1 MREKYE
7 SLSLVVLRD
16 LAKARGLKN
25 ISSMKKSDLVNRMLE
40 EDARKQKETESMQT
54 QEERGERVKAKEGT
68 ERSKDHVQP
77 KEYSRKR
84 TEYVPRERGTDADR
98 QTKEKA
104 EDLVKLQRDI
114 LSVVW
119 QYVKPGGYLVYST
132 CTVNPEENEENARW
146 FGDHYPFEPVN
157 IEGRLGENLKEE
169 SMKEGFIQ
177 LLPGI
182 HPCDGFFLSVFRRK

>member
-40 EDARKQKETESMQT
+40 EDARKQKETESMQM

-68 ERSKDHVQP
+68 ERSKDHAQP

-84 TEYVPRERGTDADR
+84 CRSSDKR
-98 QTKEKA
+98 K
-104 EDLVKLQRDI
+104 
-114 LSVVW
+114 
-119 QYVKPGGYLVYST
+119 
-132 CTVNPEENEENARW
+132 
-146 FGDHYPFEPVN
+146 
-157 IEGRLGENLKEE
+157 GRRAGRNTGK
-169 SMKEGFIQ
+169 SD
-177 LLPGI
+177 GI
-182 HPCDGFFLSVFRRK
+182 CSGR

>member
-68 ERSKDHVQP
+68 ERIS
-77 KEYSRKR
+77 
-84 TEYVPRERGTDADR
+84 
-98 QTKEKA
+98 
-104 EDLVKLQRDI
+104 
-114 LSVVW
+114 
-119 QYVKPGGYLVYST
+119 
-132 CTVNPEENEENARW
+132 
-146 FGDHYPFEPVN
+146 
-157 IEGRLGENLKEE
+157 
-169 SMKEGFIQ
+169 
-177 LLPGI
+177 
-182 HPCDGFFLSVFRRK
+182 